1 MDCRTMKSSP
11 AKRSLGETGLDVS
24 EIGFGAWPIGG
35 TGYGPVDE
43 KAATRCIA
51 GLCAGQAEAA
61 EQVPEGTGGGVRAA
75 CPKARTT
82 TTSFPE

>member
-1 MDCRTMKSSP
+1 MKSSP

-43 KAATRCIA
+43 KAATRCIETYLDSGGNFIDTA
-51 GLCAGQAEAA
+51 RQYGQSEAIIGK
-61 EQVPEGTGGGVRAA
+61 VIKRGVS
-75 CPKARTT
+75 PI
-82 TTSFPE
+82 